1 MSGPGISINQRR
13 FDIHNHTSARRM
25 IMKLLESR
33 AMDGMRGNKKER
45 GWMESDE
52 KD

>member
-1 MSGPGISINQRR
+1 
-13 FDIHNHTSARRM
+13 M